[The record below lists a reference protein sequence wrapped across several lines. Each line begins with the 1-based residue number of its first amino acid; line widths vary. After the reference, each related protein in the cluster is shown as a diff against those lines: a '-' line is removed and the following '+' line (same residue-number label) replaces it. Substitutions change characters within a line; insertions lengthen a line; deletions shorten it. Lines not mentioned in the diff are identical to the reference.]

1 MVPPFI
7 NIHTHTPLPD
17 SGLYSYGIHPW
28 WLCHGEQNE
37 TIQKDFELL
46 EKLLKENRIAAIGEM
61 GIDSISQATLSQQIE
76 VFEKQ
81 IPLSEHY
88 QKPLVIHNVHGT
100 NEILRLHKKHKPK
113 QLWILHGFNGT
124 VEEARQ
130 LTDKNLF
137 LSVGESIFY
146 PNRKISATIK
156 AIPLDHLFLE
166 TDVSQRSIQEVYK
179 KVAEL
184 LNLPIEILKQ
194 RLFDNFE
201 QLKLTARETG
211 NDRQGR
217 SSETVALI
225 NLERGVF
232 CASATINEPLNR

>member
-1 MVPPFI
+1 MDSPFI
-7 NIHTHTPLPD
+7 NIHTHSPLID

-46 EKLLKENRIAAIGEM
+46 EKLLQENRIAAIGEM
-61 GIDSISQATLSQQIE
+61 GIDSISQATLAQQIE

-88 QKPLVIHNVHGT
+88 QKPLIIHNVHGT

-130 LTDKNLF
+130 LTDKDFF

-146 PNRKISATIK
+146 PNRKISTTIK
-156 AIPLDHLFLE
+156 SIPLDHLFLE
-166 TDVSQRSIQEVYK
+166 TDVSQRTIQEVYEK
-179 KVAEL
+179 AAEL
-184 LNLPIEILKQ
+184 LNLPMETLKQ
-194 RLFDNFE
+194 RIFANFAR
-201 QLKLTARETG
+201 LNLTIWKTG
-211 NDRQGR
+211 NNGQGC
-217 SSETVALI
+217 SSETMALI
-225 NLERGVF
+225 NLERVTF
-232 CASATINEPLNR
+232 